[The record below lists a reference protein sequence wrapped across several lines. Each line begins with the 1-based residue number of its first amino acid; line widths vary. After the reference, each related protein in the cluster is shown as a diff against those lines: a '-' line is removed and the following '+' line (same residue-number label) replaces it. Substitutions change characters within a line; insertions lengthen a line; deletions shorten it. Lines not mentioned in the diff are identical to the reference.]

1 MPVPAKL
8 REYSTPGTEAV
19 LAHLLVPVVVP
30 FPLVALWLPISSLR
44 LAFCFSVVVGATS
57 T

>member
-8 REYSTPGTEAV
+8 REYSAPETEAV
-19 LAHLLVPVVVP
+19 LAHLLVPVVA
-30 FPLVALWLPISSLR
+30 PLPLAALWLPRSSLR
-44 LAFCFSVVVGATS
+44 LAFCFSFVVGATS